1 MIMPQNF
8 HGSQILSE
16 HVDFLHLRRMIEKP
30 EIDRETG
37 TDHGHIDMPPPPTG
51 RAEHPG

>member
-16 HVDFLHLRRMIEKP
+16 HVDVLHLRRMIEKP

-37 TDHGHIDMPPPPTG
+37 TDHGRIDMPPPTG